1 MLQIEGFAENT
12 QDELTA
18 RDGFFDSKLGGGTYG
33 GGSRDGIGENGGAG
47 LEALGGGTEG
57 GPPTWAS
64 FFEEEE
70 FGAVLGADEASGDDL
85 GVIEDEEV
93 CGGEEGGQIADGEIG
108 QFACGATQE
117 EESGGVAG
125 VGGGGSDPI
134 VRDGEREELI

>member
-33 GGSRDGIGENGGAG
+33 GGSRDGIGENGGTG
-47 LEALGGGTEG
+47 LEAFGGGSKG

-70 FGAVLGADEASGDDL
+70 FGAVLGTDEAGGDDL
-85 GVIEDEEV
+85 RVVEDEEIFW
-93 CGGEEGGQIADGEIG
+93 GEEGGEVADGEIG
-108 QFACGATQE
+108 EFTSGAAE
-117 EESGGVAG
+117 
-125 VGGGGSDPI
+125 
-134 VRDGEREELI
+134 